1 MNESTTRTRPG
12 RQKLCNF
19 RRVSDISS
27 IESTE
32 DSSISTLLNRL
43 IRKNHKQN
51 IIQTSFTSFE
61 SIQRPDSLNIKSKS
75 FESVNKWA
83 SIEHRSQTCRRKNVH
98 QQRCT
103 TNQKSHIEFRTV
115 TSKTPTLN
123 CNYRKTKKTYSDK
136 GLHIRRNSN
145 SYDSNYDSIN
155 NDTNNIEWYIQLASN
170 CYRNGFQLHV
180 NHLDKWSKHPC
191 VLQKKPAQLPLLRLP
206 STALLSSRPPSI
218 DLSVTIS
225 TVADLVVCSSPKS
238 IQSVAPL
245 HYDNS
250 YLNKAPSDRVIQTQ
264 RHHPH
269 QLNTNESRR
278 VFDRNSAQYCA
289 ALHSNRPIDGTT
301 KLPIIDITPIWRQ
314 QQQHHLQIPPNETE
328 QINALNAKNNM
339 NSVAV
344 DANNLQQ
351 NLQLSCQAIQY
362 NYQNNNLTFDRKIET
377 GGPRELRTI
386 GNIST
391 ATAAAAATVT
401 AIDNNNYHNQHQQLH
416 QYWTNES
423 TSNLIR
429 QTTKRHETRPTG
441 DIVNDLI
448 EAFSTSFDVSDANQT
463 QLPQII
469 LSDFSSNQPTPP
481 TTPLFFAI
489 QSTRT
494 LSEHPEHLQEFPLS
508 KPPHQPL
515 YNQ

>member
-1 MNESTTRTRPG
+1 MRSFLLFSHQIFRENSNESTTRARPG
-12 RQKLCNF
+12 RQTLCNF
-19 RRVSDISS
+19 RRANDISS
-27 IESTE
+27 IESSE

-43 IRKNHKQN
+43 IQKNHKHN

-61 SIQRPDSLNIKSKS
+61 SIKRPESLNNKSKS
-75 FESVNKWA
+75 FESINKWA
-83 SIEHRSQTCRRKNVH
+83 SIEHRSQTCHRKIH
-98 QQRCT
+98 QQRCI
-103 TNQKSHIEFRTV
+103 TNQNKHIEIPTV

-123 CNYRKTKKTYSDK
+123 CNYRQTEKTYSGK
-136 GLHIRRNSN
+136 RN
-145 SYDSNYDSIN
+145 DGNYDCIN
-155 NDTNNIEWYIQLASN
+155 NDDTNNIEWYIQLASN

-191 VLQKKPAQLPLLRLP
+191 VLQKKPAQVPLLRLP
-206 STALLSSRPPSI
+206 SSALLSSRPPSI
-218 DLSVTIS
+218 DLSITIS

-238 IQSVAPL
+238 IQSVAP
-245 HYDNS
+245 HCDNN
-250 YLNKAPSDRVIQTQ
+250 YLNNAPSDRSI
-264 RHHPH
+264 RSLRRPH

-278 VFDRNSAQYCA
+278 VFCKNSAQYCD
-289 ALHSNRPIDGTT
+289 ALHSNRRIDGTT
-301 KLPIIDITPIWRQ
+301 KLPIIDNTPIPRRRRQ
-314 QQQHHLQIPPNETE
+314 QQQQTE
-328 QINALNAKNNM
+328 QFNVLNAKNNM

-351 NLQLSCQAIQY
+351 NLQLSRQAIQY
-362 NYQNNNLTFDRKIET
+362 NYQNNNLTFDRKIEA
-377 GGPRELRTI
+377 GGPRELQTIANRT
-386 GNIST
+386 NATT
-391 ATAAAAATVT
+391 ATAA
-401 AIDNNNYHNQHQQLH
+401 IDNNSYYNQNQQLH

-429 QTTKRHETRPTG
+429 QTKRHETRPTG

-448 EAFSTSFDVSDANQT
+448 EAFNTSFDVSDANQT

-494 LSEHPEHLQEFPLS
+494 LSEYPDHLQEFP
-508 KPPHQPL
+508 PHQPL
-515 YNQ
+515 FNQ